1 MKKIMM
7 LVTLVFTLILV
18 STVTPVLAVKEN
30 EKAEKTEYAL
40 VRTILNNEKGT
51 PAMAKKPDM
60 KMVDTVVGSY
70 TIDGATV
77 YFVSHITG
85 IMKWIVEPTDY
96 IEWPVDSGQ
105 LIPVNGQFWVKTSS
119 FEHDKLFSDNRHI
132 SITSSGSSYVGIFE
146 VVPTPLEFPGLPP
159 YMPMPKDGLMNT
171 HTLMK
176 FYGELGTTK
185 YHAIVRYVDFVPEML
200 MQKLLPPPQPRGRV
214 SALLTGTIDDYGLD
228 TDENLLYEYLVLLAE
243 VRVRTSGFYTVSVS
257 GLLDSSYNL
266 INVYGTNSLY
276 LDRGTHF
283 VDVLLDGPTICVSG
297 FNPSM
302 VSSIDLYD
310 ESFNWLGSMNEIS
323 LSREYSFAEFERPAA
338 FLTGVIYDGG
348 VDTDGD
354 GTYDFLEV
362 GVEVSVASSGMFG
375 VSMHGLLDSTHNDI
389 PVWNEN
395 FTYLDVGVH
404 VVDVSL
410 YGPSIYVSGFDPASV
425 RSIDLYDEYYN
436 WLGYLFDVPLS
447 RVYSYTEFDLPPASL
462 TGTIYDGGVDTDS
475 DGTYDY
481 LEIGIEVEV
490 TEAGNYLVDASQLRD
505 TSYNYVNVRDS
516 ESYYLAAGTHTV
528 VLTLNGPTIHASG
541 INPSFV
547 ASINLWDEYLNTLSS
562 AYDVPLSREYSY
574 TEFDAPGAYLT
585 GIITDQGVDTDDP
598 LDGGFDY
605 LEIGVQVSVS
615 EAGTYVLDADGLLD
629 QEGNFIGAWGSGS
642 AYLDVGT
649 QVVYLQLDGPSI
661 YMQGLNPSRIL
672 SLSLYDENYNYL
684 GSVSDIPLSRTYL
697 YTEFDASP

>member
-297 FNPSM
+297 CNPSM

-338 FLTGVIYDGG
+338 FLIGVIYDGG

-490 TEAGNYLVDASQLRD
+490 TEAGNYLVDASQLGD
-505 TSYNYVNVRDS
+505 ASYNYVNVRDS
-516 ESYYLAAGTHTV
+516 ESSYLAAGTHIV
-528 VLTLNGPTIHASG
+528 VLTLNGPTIHASR